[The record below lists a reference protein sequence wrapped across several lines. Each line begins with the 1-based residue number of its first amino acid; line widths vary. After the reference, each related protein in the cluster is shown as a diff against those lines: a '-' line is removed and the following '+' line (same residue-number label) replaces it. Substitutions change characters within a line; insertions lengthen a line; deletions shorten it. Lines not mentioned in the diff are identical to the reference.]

1 MQPQQDPIAE
11 AIVKAIAYTENRGK
25 PNPNKLVAGKTGEL
39 PSVFQFTPDTWK
51 HDAQTFLGD
60 ANTPISPDAEA
71 YVMYQKVSKQLADG
85 RAPEQ
90 ILSMH
95 NAGSGE
101 PNAWK
106 GTFKSGKPSKGVNQK
121 YNVPYDVPGY
131 VNMGMKYFKE
141 FSAGDS
147 KAQKSPEAEKA
158 IATIQQ
164 LTQKYSQ
171 PTQTQQKPQTPNA
184 AAPTGGLMQQAA
196 PKQPQPTV

>member
-1 MQPQQDPIAE
+1 M
-11 AIVKAIAYTENRGK
+11 KAIAYTENGGK

-51 HDAQTFLGD
+51 NDAQTFLGD
-60 ANTPISPDAEA
+60 ANTPINPDAEA
-71 YVMYQKVSKQLADG
+71 YVMYQKVSKELASG
-85 RAPEQ
+85 RSPEQ

-131 VNMGMKYFKE
+131 VNRGMKYFKE
-141 FSAGDS
+141 FSGS
-147 KAQKSPEAEKA
+147 ETKAQKSPETEKA

-171 PTQTQQKPQTPNA
+171 PSQTQQKPMTQPS
-184 AAPTGGLMQQAA
+184 APAGGLMQAAA
-196 PKQPQPTV
+196 PKQPTPTA

>member
-1 MQPQQDPIAE
+1 
-11 AIVKAIAYTENRGK
+11 
-25 PNPNKLVAGKTGEL
+25 
-39 PSVFQFTPDTWK
+39 
-51 HDAQTFLGD
+51 
-60 ANTPISPDAEA
+60 
-71 YVMYQKVSKQLADG
+71 MYQKVSKELAEG
-85 RAPEQ
+85 KAPEQ

-131 VNMGMKYFKE
+131 VSRGMKYFKE
-141 FSAGDS
+141 FSGGDT

-171 PTQTQQKPQTPNA
+171 PTQTQQKPQTQP
-184 AAPTGGLMQQAA
+184 AAPTGGLMQAAA
-196 PKQPQPTV
+196 PRAPQPTA